1 MAASWVSL
9 MLDFLSSSFFEISPS
24 QILTTVFCTV
34 LLGVFLGRK
43 RKKNLPPSPAGSWP
57 VVGHLPLIGSRA
69 PYQKLTE
76 WRSRYGDVYSI
87 RMGTSDVVVL
97 NGYRAVREALVDNRE
112 VFADRPDNYIVDGM
126 SGWGQGIATT
136 KWSQSYRERRRFA
149 TAALKSL
156 GMKAGS
162 DTVEKNVLEEVHSLR
177 DRISETKGRPIFLSE
192 DLSIATANVIASM
205 VFGRR
210 FEYDDS
216 YIRGLT
222 DALLLAYIKIG
233 DSQAINLFP
242 LLRFVPIGEEVG
254 WEALDC
260 GRKVDDFIREEIQ
273 RHRETA
279 PSSGEP
285 RDFIDLCL
293 LEIDKDKVDVTSGA
307 GLTEEHMVFMV
318 HDLFFAGIETIHSTL
333 LWGFLYL
340 ATHQDI
346 QEKVQAELDSVM
358 GQDPSSD
365 LTLAHRPQ
373 LPYTEAT
380 LMEVQRIRYVVPL
393 SIPHATAA
401 DVTFRGYQL
410 PAGTT
415 VIANLWSIH
424 MDPEYWPD
432 PERFDPERFL
442 DVEGEVINN
451 PDSFLP
457 FSAGRRVC
465 LGGLLAK
472 MELFLVFASLLRH
485 FTFQLPEGAAVPS
498 TLGCFG
504 ITMSPRP
511 FQLCVRSR

>member
-1 MAASWVSL
+1 MAASWISS
-9 MLDFLSSSFFEISPS
+9 MLDFLNSSFSPL
-24 QILTTVFCTV
+24 QILMIVFCTV
-34 LLGVFLGRK
+34 LLGFHAFLGRK
-43 RKKNLPPSPAGSWP
+43 KNFPPSPPGSWP
-57 VVGHLPLIGSRA
+57 IVGHLPLIGSEA

-76 WRSRYGDVYSI
+76 WRRQYGDVYSI

-97 NGYRAVREALVDNRE
+97 NGHRAIKEALVDKRE
-112 VFADRPDNYIVDGM
+112 VFADRPDNYVVDGM

-136 KWSQSYRERRRFA
+136 KWSQSYRERKRFA
-149 TAALKSL
+149 TSALKTL

-162 DTVEKNVLEEVHSLR
+162 DTVEKGVLEEVHCLQ
-177 DRISETKGRPIFLSE
+177 DRISQSKGQPTYLSG
-192 DLSIATANVIASM
+192 DLGIATANVIASM

-216 YIRGLT
+216 YFRGLT
-222 DALLLAYIKIG
+222 DALLLAYIKLG
-233 DSQAINLFP
+233 ESQAINVFP
-242 LLRFVPIGEEVG
+242 MLRFVPIVKRAGL
-254 WEALDC
+254 EALDC
-260 GRKVDDFIREEIQ
+260 GRKVDDFIREEVR
-273 RHRETA
+273 RHRATA
-279 PSSGEP
+279 PPGDKP

-293 LEIDKDKVDVTSGA
+293 QEIDKNKAEMTSEGI
-307 GLTEEHMVFMV
+307 TEEHMVFMV

-340 ATHQDI
+340 AMHQDI
-346 QEKVQAELDSVM
+346 QEKVHAELDSVM
-358 GQDPSSD
+358 GKDPSHD
-365 LTLAHRPQ
+365 VTLSHRPQ

-380 LMEVQRIRYVVPL
+380 LMEVQRVRYVVPL

-401 DVTFRGYQL
+401 ATTFRGFQL

-442 DVEGEVINN
+442 DVEGKVINN

-465 LGGLLAK
+465 LGGQLAK
-472 MELFLVFASLLRH
+472 MELFLLFASLLRH
-485 FTFQLPEGAAVPS
+485 FTFKLPEGAAEPS